1 MRHGGRTLTS
11 KIRKKIDAFK
21 RERQSVLDGIR
32 REKVE
37 LQDAIN
43 QRDATAA
50 ALEIARGI
58 AEVLQRDAH
67 TRIAGLVT
75 RCLSAVFGDEA
86 YEFRIITEQKR
97 NRTEA
102 RAVFVRDGEE
112 FDALSSI
119 GGGVVD
125 VAAFALR
132 VAVIL
137 AQDPV
142 RRLLIL
148 DEPMKFVSAE
158 YRPQV
163 RALLETLADEL
174 DVQIVLVTHIS
185 DLELG
190 KIVRITS

>member
-1 MRHGGRTLTS
+1 
-11 KIRKKIDAFK
+11 
-21 RERQSVLDGIR
+21 
-32 REKVE
+32 
-37 LQDAIN
+37 
-43 QRDATAA
+43 
-50 ALEIARGI
+50 
-58 AEVLQRDAH
+58 
-67 TRIAGLVT
+67 
-75 RCLSAVFGDEA
+75 VFGDEA

>member
-1 MRHGGRTLTS
+1 LTS

-67 TRIAGLVT
+67 TRIAVLVT